1 MVLKLF
7 SAVILAAGL
16 SCAAAAQDLPDD
28 VGEAYVAYTQ
38 AIEAGDYAAAAA
50 SARTAWCAAERGEV
64 DPETTAILADNYAQL
79 ASALGEHVDA
89 GEAYEAAAELLTE
102 AGAAGDMVADTWIL
116 AANAALNAGENRLA
130 MRHADAAGDL
140 AESLTGIDPA
150 RRAGMVFLSRSV
162 HANALW
168 LDGRPLGAGMRA
180 REAMAAAEAEGLA
193 PNARYGLTAFILG
206 AAHAIELEYDEAA
219 FRLTQAV
226 HHMDSERQGLSVWA
240 QYVRSQLNAEERL
253 ELLARLEAE
262 GLIEQG
268 EAGDIDDA
276 AQDERPEGWVDAS
289 PRRRQPPDYPSDA
302 ERVGAEGVALI
313 EFAIDERGRTTDV
326 EVVIAA
332 PYAVFGSASV
342 EAIERWRYDPAT
354 VNGEAVRRHG
364 MLTQIEYVMAD

>member
-1 MVLKLF
+1 MLRVVAAL
-7 SAVILAAGL
+7 ILVAGL
-16 SCAAAAQDLPDD
+16 TGPAAAQDLPEA
-28 VGEAYVAYTQ
+28 VAEAYVAYTE
-38 AIEAGDYAAAAA
+38 AVEAGDYEAGAR
-50 SARTAWCAAERGEV
+50 SARTAWRAAESGGV

-79 ASALGEHVDA
+79 ASALGEHAGA
-89 GEAYEAAAELLTE
+89 GEAYETAAELLTE
-102 AGAAGDMVADTWIL
+102 AGAAGELVADTWIL
-116 AANAALNAGENRLA
+116 AANAALHAGDYRLT
-130 MRHADAAGDL
+130 MRRADTAGDL
-140 AESLTGIDPA
+140 AESLDEIDPT
-150 RRAGMVFLSRSV
+150 RRAGLVFFSRSL

-180 REAMAAAEAEGLA
+180 HEAMAAAEGHDLA
-193 PNARYGLTAFILG
+193 PNPRYGLTAFILG

-313 EFAIDERGRTTDV
+313 EFAIDERGRTTDF

-332 PYAVFGSASV
+332 PYAVFGEASV